1 MIRLY
6 LRDIINDRKTSKKL
20 RVHSSNEVIDYETQ
34 FGEWETQ
41 LTMSINFISSKDSH
55 ETRNMHT
62 KSDNIEIMMGSETDD
77 IIDELFKSIL
87 KKYQEGLEESMR
99 EIEFIF
105 DGVDLLYYNQQK
117 ISLNRKGSSYIDSPK
132 RLKKKKKKATTNP
145 KNNDNNCFQYA
156 LTSALNYQNIKK
168 VLQRIS
174 KMKPFISQY
183 NWKEADFP
191 SEQKD
196 WKKFEL
202 NIKSNALN
210 ILFVPYNTEKIRL
223 VYKSKHNFK
232 RENHVILLMIT
243 DCIKWHY
250 LTVKNLSAL
259 VRGITSNHVG
269 DFYCLNCLRSYS
281 TKEKLKKHEKV

>member
-1 MIRLY
+1 
-6 LRDIINDRKTSKKL
+6 
-20 RVHSSNEVIDYETQ
+20 
-34 FGEWETQ
+34 
-41 LTMSINFISSKDSH
+41 MSINFISSKDSD
-55 ETRNMHT
+55 ESRNMHT

-77 IIDELFKSIL
+77 IIDKLFKSIL

-105 DGVDLLYYNQQK
+105 DNVDLLYYNQQK
-117 ISLNRKGSSYIDSPK
+117 ISLNRKGSSYIDSAK
-132 RLKKKKKKATTNP
+132 RLKNKKATINP
-145 KNNDNNCFQYA
+145 KHKDNNCFQYA

-174 KMKPFISQY
+174 KIKPFINQY

-202 NIKSNALN
+202 NNKSTALN

-223 VYKSKHNFK
+223 AYKSKYNFK

-243 DCIKWHY
+243 DGIKWHY
-250 LTVKNLSAL
+250 LAVKNLSAL
-259 VRGITSNHVG
+259 IRGITSNHVG
-269 DFYCLNCLRSYS
+269 DFYCLNCFHTYS
-281 TKEKLKKHEKV
+281 TKEKLKEHEKV